1 MLASHQNK
9 RLEFYEHIGILYYA
23 IASADNTVRT
33 EELTAVKNLVEK
45 YWLPFEAEIHE
56 SNSKE
61 SVYIL
66 DTFKKLQTS
75 KVWNSDD
82 CYTRFINY
90 KEQHVTLFT
99 NSVRALLLKT
109 ASKIADSFASTN
121 KSELILLAKLSIDL
135 KKES

>member
-1 MLASHQNK
+1 M
-9 RLEFYEHIGILYYA
+9 
-23 IASADNTVRT
+23 RT
-33 EELTAVKNLVEK
+33 EELTAIKNLVEK

-66 DTFKKLQTS
+66 DTFKKLQAS

-99 NSVRALLLKT
+99 KSVRALLLKT
-109 ASKIADSFASTN
+109 ASKIAVSFASTN